1 MANLGAILGNR
12 GYFYTPHVVA
22 EIDGQPNSEIKKEE
36 LPFKPEHYET
46 VIDGMERVIRDGSGR
61 RGYMDSLFLCGK
73 TSTVQ
78 NPHGEDHSGFM
89 GFAPKDAPK
98 ISIAAYVENA
108 GQGGR
113 AAVSV
118 ASLIIE
124 KYMFGEISRPW
135 LENYVLEELYLVR
148 APRPDIAEN

>member
-1 MANLGAILGNR
+1 MEQVIMNGSGIR
-12 GYFYTPHVVA
+12 GYFEPLKLA
-22 EIDGQPNSEIKKEE
+22 
-36 LPFKPEHYET
+36 
-46 VIDGMERVIRDGSGR
+46 
-61 RGYMDSLFLCGK
+61 GK

-89 GFAPKDAPK
+89 GFAPLDDPK

-118 ASLIIE
+118 ASLLAE
-124 KYMFGEISRPW
+124 KYVLGSVSRFW
-135 LENYVLEELYLVR
+135 LEDYVLEERYLSQN
-148 APRPDIAEN
+148 APRPTLAEN

>member
-1 MANLGAILGNR
+1 
-12 GYFYTPHVVA
+12 VV
-22 EIDGQPNSEIKKEE
+22 EMNEGWPNPNIKKEI
-36 LPFKPEHYET
+36 LPFDPAHFEP
-46 VIDGMERVIRDGSGR
+46 VIQGMELVVKAGSGI
-61 RGYMDSLFLCGK
+61 RGYLDSLKLAGK

-89 GFAPKDAPK
+89 GFAPLDDPK

-118 ASLIIE
+118 ASLLAE
-124 KYMFGEISRPW
+124 KYVMGKVSRPW
-135 LENYVLEELYLVR
+135 LEDYVLEERYLPQN
-148 APRPDIAEN
+148 APRPTLAEN

>member
-1 MANLGAILGNR
+1 
-12 GYFYTPHVVA
+12 
-22 EIDGQPNSEIKKEE
+22 
-36 LPFKPEHYET
+36 
-46 VIDGMERVIRDGSGR
+46 
-61 RGYMDSLFLCGK
+61 GK

-89 GFAPKDAPK
+89 GFAPLDDPK

-118 ASLIIE
+118 ASLLAE
-124 KYMFGEISRPW
+124 KYVLGTISRPW
-135 LENYVLEELYLVR
+135 LEDYVLEERYLPKN
-148 APRPDIAEN
+148 APRPTLAEN